1 MDRQIHRETD
11 TYAEKDRELR
21 PGIYDIDIVSF
32 HILKFLDMV
41 KIEAD

>member
-1 MDRQIHRETD
+1 MDRQIPREID
-11 TYAEKDRELR
+11 TYVEEGREIR